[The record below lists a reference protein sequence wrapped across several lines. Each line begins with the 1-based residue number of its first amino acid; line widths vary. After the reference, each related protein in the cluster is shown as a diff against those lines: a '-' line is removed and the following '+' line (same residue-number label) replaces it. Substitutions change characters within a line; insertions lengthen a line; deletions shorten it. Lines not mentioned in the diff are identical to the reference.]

1 MTEETALEILKQLK
15 SIDTTMTTNFVLFAV
30 LMGIIIGILVVIE
43 LKIHDDR

>member
-15 SIDTTMTTNFVLFAV
+15 SIDTKMTTNFVLFAIM
-30 LMGIIIGILVVIE
+30 MGIIIGILVVIE

>member
-15 SIDTTMTTNFVLFAV
+15 SIDTKMTVNFVLFGV
-30 LMGIIIGILVVIE
+30 IMGIIIGILIVIG